1 MQIINRWSAKKRRE
15 KHIITSL
22 AGIASAEAVSDDFRA
37 ASALVR
43 AYGVALGITVPEHAT
58 RILFTDEVS
67 YLREAWKIDDLRI
80 ADLASYLS
88 WTQTKAA
95 FNDMEELA
103 ESEEQADRMR
113 LMLMTVTGRV
123 FPASERAM
131 TIMHDFSDALESRER
146 QEELRETAAFLD
158 LEHPSLCLHFRAV
171 AQALDKPWKK
181 EQVPVDIAYDAQRF
195 LALLSVEATS
205 YFKRRA
211 LEIFKAHI
219 EHGVRPI

>member
-1 MQIINRWSAKKRRE
+1 
-15 KHIITSL
+15 
-22 AGIASAEAVSDDFRA
+22 
-37 ASALVR
+37 
-43 AYGVALGITVPEHAT
+43 VPEHAAQ
-58 RILFTDEVS
+58 ILFADDVE
-67 YLREAWKIDDLRI
+67 YLREAWKSDDLKI

-103 ESEEQADRMR
+103 ESEEQAEGMR
-113 LMLMTVTGRV
+113 LTLMTVTGRV

-131 TIMHDFSDALESRER
+131 TIMHEFSDALESRER
-146 QEELRETAAFLD
+146 QEELSETAAFLD

-171 AQALDKPWKK
+171 GQALDKPWTK
-181 EQVPVDIAYDAQRF
+181 EQVPVDIAYGAQRF

-211 LEIFKAHI
+211 LEIFRAHI
-219 EHGVRPI
+219 EHGIRPI